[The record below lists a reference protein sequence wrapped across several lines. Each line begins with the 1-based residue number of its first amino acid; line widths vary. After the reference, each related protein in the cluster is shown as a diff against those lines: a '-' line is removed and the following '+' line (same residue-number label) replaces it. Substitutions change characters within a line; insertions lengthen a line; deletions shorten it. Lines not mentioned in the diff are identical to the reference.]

1 MAYETSYDNCKTWV
15 IVQYLIFGFMT
26 FWHPA
31 HERSITGYMSLYYPL
46 GTFFFFFLPLVA
58 SKRFL
63 RDIWV
68 KPLYCAEPVGI
79 TVMEWWNFKG
89 KEAFAFSGHG
99 SRNPISARSV
109 NERNISELVFP
120 FWYHDVYNMECKVQ
134 PDLHLNPSSALMSKV
149 FSVSKPQFSQENGDN
164 ITYFICLF

>member
-1 MAYETSYDNCKTWV
+1 MSHCCAVFNFWFYNILTSSLWKIDHW
-15 IVQYLIFGFMT
+15 L
-26 FWHPA
+26 
-31 HERSITGYMSLYYPL
+31 HEFILPSGDL
-46 GTFFFFFLPLVA
+46 FFFFLRLVA
-58 SKRFL
+58 SKSFL

-68 KPLYCAEPVGI
+68 KPVYCAEPVGI
-79 TVMEWWNFKG
+79 TVIEWWNFKG
-89 KEAFAFSGHG
+89 KEVFAFSGHG

-149 FSVSKPQFSQENGDN
+149 FSVSKPQSSQ
-164 ITYFICLF
+164 